1 MLIISKKIS
10 KGIEIQNQLYYIVL
24 VFCIWLNKDDSIMSI
39 AGQVSDVAYGSPVYN
54 FDKAQSPFGFLSFF

>member
-24 VFCIWLNKDDSIMSI
+24 VFCIWLNKGSIKSF
-39 AGQVSDVAYGSPVYN
+39 AAQVSDVAYGSPVLQ
-54 FDKAQSPFGFLSFF
+54 F